1 VTVEHV
7 RLTNEAP
14 APTKSQP
21 EGNNPPSAAEEA
33 HLRALRERAEEEEAE
48 EEEEE

>member
-1 VTVEHV
+1 VEHV

-21 EGNNPPSAAEEA
+21 EGDKLPTEAEEA
-33 HLRALRERAEEEEAE
+33 HLRALREQAEAEEAE
-48 EEEEE
+48 EEVGEVE